1 MRVGSRVWCA
11 AAAVVCAVIGLASPA
26 GSGAQPPVFRSDA
39 GVVSLFATV
48 TDARRRLVPNL
59 TRDDFEVFDDRRP
72 QPLAFFLNEYQPITV
87 VVMLDTSAS
96 VTGMLDLLREAAEQF
111 VIRLLPGDRGRVGAF
126 NDRVQFG
133 SPFTSDRDRLG
144 ADIRN
149 LGYGNGTKLFDALTA
164 SLDELQQVEG
174 RRVILVFTDGF
185 DTRSRARAATVVDR
199 ARAEEVMVYAIGLQS
214 SFFDGSRLV
223 QTRPDPGLQRIADE
237 TGGGY
242 FELDDARDLA
252 PTFTA
257 VSRELHAQY
266 LLGFT
271 PTRLDGKV
279 HSLSV
284 RVKQRGMTARARRS
298 YLAR

>member
-1 MRVGSRVWCA
+1 MRFGSRVWRG

-26 GSGAQPPVFRSDA
+26 GSRAQPPVFRADTQL
-39 GVVSLFATV
+39 VSLFATV
-48 TDARRRLVPNL
+48 TDARRRLVCDL

-72 QPLAFFLNEYQPITV
+72 QPLAFFLNESQPITV

-149 LGYGNGTKLFDALTA
+149 LGYGNGTKLFDALMA
-164 SLDELQQVEG
+164 GLDELRQVEG

-199 ARAEEVMVYAIGLQS
+199 ARADEVMVYAIGLQS
-214 SFFDGSRLV
+214 SFSDGTRLV
-223 QTRPDPGLQRIADE
+223 QTRPDPGLQQIAAE

-242 FELDDARDLA
+242 FELNDVRDLA

-271 PTRLDGKV
+271 PARLDGKV
-279 HSLSV
+279 HALSV

-298 YLAR
+298 YVAR

>member
-1 MRVGSRVWCA
+1 
-11 AAAVVCAVIGLASPA
+11 
-26 GSGAQPPVFRSDA
+26 
-39 GVVSLFATV
+39 
-48 TDARRRLVPNL
+48 
-59 TRDDFEVFDDRRP
+59 
-72 QPLAFFLNEYQPITV
+72 
-87 VVMLDTSAS
+87 
-96 VTGMLDLLREAAEQF
+96 
-111 VIRLLPGDRGRVGAF
+111 
-126 NDRVQFG
+126 VQFG

-164 SLDELQQVEG
+164 SLDELRQVEG

-223 QTRPDPGLQRIADE
+223 LTRPDPGLQRIADE